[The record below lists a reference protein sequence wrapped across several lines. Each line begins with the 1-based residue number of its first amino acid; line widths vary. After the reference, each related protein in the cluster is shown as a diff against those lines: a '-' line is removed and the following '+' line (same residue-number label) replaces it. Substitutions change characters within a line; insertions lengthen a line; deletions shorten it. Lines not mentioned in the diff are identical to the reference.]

1 RGVELAKQEKY
12 AEADRIFD
20 RLSPGFA
27 GFWRGYYVQG
37 VTKLKL
43 GQYAQAETS
52 LGKFRAHNP
61 DDPKGA
67 QLIATAALH
76 QRAPSRAI
84 DYLKPFADKS
94 SADAGTLALLEN
106 AYIADRKFDL
116 ALQQFQKVAAL
127 DPDNPGVKT
136 QLGVSQIDAG
146 HSEQGLA
153 TLQ

>member
-1 RGVELAKQEKY
+1 DVNITLGKYKLADEDINAILKGYPDHFMANYLRGVELAKQEKY
-12 AEADRIFD
+12 AETDRIFD

-37 VTKLKL
+37 VTKLNL
-43 GQYAQAETS
+43 GQYPQAETS

-94 SADAGTLALLEN
+94 SADAGTLALLGN

-116 ALQQFQKVAAL
+116 ALQQFQK
-127 DPDNPGVKT
+127 
-136 QLGVSQIDAG
+136 
-146 HSEQGLA
+146 
-153 TLQ
+153 